1 MDGAAP
7 EEVATS
13 LSAYTIIKRSLYG
26 IVLAIFFANCI
37 KYIYD
42 QEIFFEKIVPDF
54 EQQMINKYR
63 RGVVR
68 WSEGTERIVDIYS
81 PSSGFSRQMRINENP
96 LTLMGQKWLSLP
108 PDSERVGSRMDAAT
122 WKIDH
127 LHFDPYSY
135 ELEHYETMLR
145 TGVLERD
152 GTNANRRLLLLGHGV
167 GVFPPFFYQKYPK
180 MNTTTVEISASML
193 WKAFRHFQTPKDVE
207 YRKRIRLED
216 AVDLIR
222 RAAENGET
230 FDAIFN
236 DACRTELYKCP
247 IDELETDEL
256 LSKMAGLLGKRGV
269 LFVNFVTAE
278 SPPYQRRHQL
288 IKHNYK
294 KHFKFCI
301 WKQLPLLSNWLLT
314 CAQREFDDKAL
325 DSNVSDTPPPS
336 N

>member
-1 MDGAAP
+1 MANKQQKKKGAAP

-26 IVLAIFFANCI
+26 VVLAIFFANCI

-54 EQQMINKYR
+54 EQQMINN
-63 RGVVR
+63 
-68 WSEGTERIVDIYS
+68 
-81 PSSGFSRQMRINENP
+81 RQMRINENP

-180 MNTTTVEISASML
+180 
-193 WKAFRHFQTPKDVE
+193 
-207 YRKRIRLED
+207 
-216 AVDLIR
+216 
-222 RAAENGET
+222 
-230 FDAIFN
+230 
-236 DACRTELYKCP
+236 
-247 IDELETDEL
+247 
-256 LSKMAGLLGKRGV
+256 
-269 LFVNFVTAE
+269 
-278 SPPYQRRHQL
+278 L

-325 DSNVSDTPPPS
+325 DSNESDTPPPS